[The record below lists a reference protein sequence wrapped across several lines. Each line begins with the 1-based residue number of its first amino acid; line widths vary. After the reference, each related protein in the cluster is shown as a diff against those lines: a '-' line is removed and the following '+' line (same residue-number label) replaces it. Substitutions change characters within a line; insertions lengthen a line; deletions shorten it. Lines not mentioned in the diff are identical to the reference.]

1 MGDPNI
7 VAGLPVAQ
15 CATRPGSL
23 PDVRAR
29 LSELRRTRPPTMTI
43 ALDDIDGADEAISVL
58 AEIEAAKA
66 WLDRLSVT
74 AAGALLSWSEDRTRA
89 DLNHYGATATE
100 RAQTMT
106 HARTSIIDEIC
117 LATGLARGDA
127 TARAETGV
135 LARREPDRTTS
146 ALAALTTGQIGW
158 WRARTIITG
167 CTPLPADQANDVASA
182 VLRPTRDGTT
192 PSPRLIADRLAKELK
207 KRIPGRVRRA
217 EALSRRDTS
226 VRLGDDDT
234 ATLGIGG
241 STERVTAAH
250 DRLDRL
256 ARRLRHAGDPRTLA
270 QLRADIGLDL
280 LLHGHSPA
288 LCDTT
293 DPAPRRTA
301 PCTPPA
307 PDHANHTTGDPT
319 GDTTG
324 DTTGAALRAAY
335 PGGLP
340 DAHATVIVPLSSL
353 LGLTSE
359 PGELVGWGY
368 LPADL
373 TRDLA
378 VRAGSV
384 WARLITDPRTG
395 QALELSTPCYRPTAA
410 MARFIT
416 ARDHRCRAP
425 GCTSPATTGDLDHV
439 RPFADGGETSTTNL
453 AAHCRRHHGH
463 HTSGH
468 WSPAT
473 APGGMTTTADA
484 DTADGTTANAVTNA
498 NGPLTWST
506 QTGRRY
512 TTEPHRY
519 SDPDTG
525 ESPDATLDGR
535 PPASGTDGSTPPPDP
550 GPPPF

>member
-217 EALSRRDTS
+217 EALGRRDTS

-307 PDHANHTTGDPT
+307 PDHASHTT

-324 DTTGAALRAAY
+324 DTTQPSCDHSGFTAVAQDAGPAFGFFFYIAQTTLAAPVDTLNFEIIEEQGGA
-335 PGGLP
+335 
-340 DAHATVIVPLSSL
+340 T
-353 LGLTSE
+353 E
-359 PGELVGWGY
+359 
-368 LPADL
+368 
-373 TRDLA
+373 
-378 VRAGSV
+378 AGSYP
-384 WARLITDPRTG
+384 LTG
-395 QALELSTPCYRPTAA
+395 ENYKTCGNCVLVYQGCDENLDNCAKTYLAQSGTLVIDDLGDVSGTFAGTLQNAVLAEVTVAEDYTSTLVT
-410 MARFIT
+410 
-416 ARDHRCRAP
+416 
-425 GCTSPATTGDLDHV
+425 
-439 RPFADGGETSTTNL
+439 GGETWCIDSF
-453 AAHCRRHHGH
+453 AF
-463 HTSGH
+463 S
-468 WSPAT
+468 
-473 APGGMTTTADA
+473 AD
-484 DTADGTTANAVTNA
+484 V
-498 NGPLTWST
+498 
-506 QTGRRY
+506 Q
-512 TTEPHRY
+512 
-519 SDPDTG
+519 
-525 ESPDATLDGR
+525 
-535 PPASGTDGSTPPPDP
+535 
-550 GPPPF
+550 